1 MLRCALHDNFGFLLL
16 QSFMKNH
23 FLASLL
29 VLLTC
34 TSCLKDNPD
43 YAAGAPSPNVSLED
57 LRGLYQGSS
66 VVLEPGQL
74 SGAHQVVGLVIS
86 DAAGGNV
93 PGGPGTIVVQS
104 KRRGVVRGIIIP
116 LNGGPAPALA
126 VGDSVVVDIAGA
138 TLAKSAGA
146 LRLEGITAD
155 RVRKVSSNNA
165 VTARDINISTLL
177 ANVDVYDGTL
187 VRITGGS
194 ITPLPVSGD
203 TYAGDKTL
211 ADGSNNRLTLHTETT
226 AAFATRRL
234 PASATFVG
242 IAVGALDASQAAVP
256 QLWLRTAADAVDPSG
271 PIYTGFPESFEAV
284 PQATK
289 ASYDMNT
296 SAVPDNTV
304 QFGTGRWKLYQ
315 AILGNTSGRDR
326 YTGTQGIRL
335 QQGLSVPA
343 VVEMKF
349 DLPNGATKVTLLYGA
364 YYTDAASSWKLE
376 YSQDQ
381 GATWTQT
388 GPTSTDAG
396 NWQHPIT
403 FLMNISGPVRFRIN
417 KLGLGASNP
426 PTVLNGRLG
435 LDDIAI
441 YEN

>member
-1 MLRCALHDNFGFLLL
+1 
-16 QSFMKNH
+16 MKNH

-29 VLLTC
+29 ILLALAT

-86 DAAGGNV
+86 EAAGGNV
-93 PGGPGTIVVQS
+93 PGGPGTLVVQN

-116 LNGGPAPALA
+116 ISGGAAPTLA
-126 VGDSVVVDIAGA
+126 VGDSVVVDIKGA

-146 LRLEGITAD
+146 LRLEGITPD
-155 RVRKVSSNNA
+155 RVRKVSSGNT
-165 VTARDINISTLL
+165 VTARDITISTLL
-177 ANVDVYDGTL
+177 ADVNAYDGTL
-187 VRITGGS
+187 VRITGAS

-211 ADGSNNRLTLHTETT
+211 ADGSNNRLTLHTETA
-226 AAFATRRL
+226 AAFATRRI

-242 IAVGALDASQAAVP
+242 IAVGALDAAQAAVP

-271 PIYTGFPESFEAV
+271 PIYPGFPESFEAV

-289 ASYDMNT
+289 GSYDMNT
-296 SAVPDNTV
+296 AAVPDNTV
-304 QFGTGRWKLYQ
+304 RFGTGPWKLYQ
-315 AILGNTSGRDR
+315 SILGNTSGRDR

-349 DLPNGATKVTLLYGA
+349 DVPNGATKVTLLYGA

-388 GPTSTDAG
+388 GPTITDAG
-396 NWQHPIT
+396 NWQRSVT
-403 FLMNISGPVRFRIN
+403 FLLNISGPVRFRIN

>member
-1 MLRCALHDNFGFLLL
+1 
-16 QSFMKNH
+16 MKNH

-29 VLLTC
+29 VLLSC

-43 YAAGAPSPNVSLED
+43 YAAGAPSPNVALDD
-57 LRGLYQGSS
+57 LRRLYQGSS
-66 VVLEPGQL
+66 VVLEPAQL

-93 PGGPGTIVVQS
+93 PGGPSTIVVQN

-116 LNGGPAPALA
+116 ISGTAPALA
-126 VGDSVVVDIAGA
+126 VGDSVVVDIKGA
-138 TLAKSAGA
+138 TLAQSAGA

-155 RVRKVSSNNA
+155 QVRKVSSGNT
-165 VTARDINISTLL
+165 VTARDINIGTLL
-177 ANVDVYDGTL
+177 ADVNAYDGTL
-187 VRITGGS
+187 VRITGAS

-203 TYAGDKTL
+203 TYAGNKTL
-211 ADGSNNRLTLHTETT
+211 ADGSNNRLALHTETT

-242 IAVGALDASQAAVP
+242 IAVGALDASQAAAP

-271 PIYTGFPESFEAV
+271 PIYPGFPESFEAV

-289 ASYDMNT
+289 GSYDMNT
-296 SAVPDNTV
+296 TAVPDNTV

-335 QQGLSVPA
+335 QQGLTVPA

-388 GPTSTDAG
+388 GPVISDAG
-396 NWQHPIT
+396 NWQRSVT
-403 FLMNISGPVRFRIN
+403 FLLSISGPVRFRVN

-426 PTVLNGRLG
+426 PSVLNGRLG

>member
-1 MLRCALHDNFGFLLL
+1 
-16 QSFMKNH
+16 MKKH
-23 FLASLL
+23 FLASLF
-29 VLLTC
+29 LLTLAT

-43 YAAGAPSPNVSLED
+43 NAAGAPSPNVALDE
-57 LRGLYQGSS
+57 LRRLYQGSN

-86 DAAGGNV
+86 NAAGGNV
-93 PGGPGTIVVQS
+93 PGGAGTIVVQN

-116 LNGGPAPALA
+116 ITGGTAPTLA
-126 VGDSVVVDIAGA
+126 VGDSVVVDIKGA
-138 TLAKSAGA
+138 TLARSAGA
-146 LRLEGITAD
+146 LRLEGITPD
-155 RVRKVSSNNA
+155 RVRRVSSGNA
-165 VTARDINISTLL
+165 VLARDITIGALL
-177 ANVDVYDGTL
+177 ADVNAYDGTL
-187 VRITGGS
+187 VRLTGAS

-203 TYAGDKTL
+203 TYAGNKTL
-211 ADGSNNRLTLHTETT
+211 ADGAANKLTLHTETT
-226 AAFATRRL
+226 AAFATRRI

-242 IAVGALDASQAAVP
+242 IAVGALDAAQAPAP

-271 PIYTGFPESFEAV
+271 PIYPGFPESFEAV

-289 ASYDMNT
+289 GSYDMNT
-296 SAVPDNTV
+296 TAVPDNTV

-326 YTGTQGIRL
+326 YTGTQGIRM
-335 QQGLSVPA
+335 QQGLTVPA

-381 GATWTQT
+381 GATWTQS
-388 GPTSTDAG
+388 GAVISDAG
-396 NWQHPIT
+396 NWQRSAT
-403 FLMNISGPVRFRIN
+403 FLLNISGPVRFRIN
-417 KLGLGASNP
+417 KLGLGPSNP

>member
-1 MLRCALHDNFGFLLL
+1 MKLRILPQLSALLL
-16 QSFMKNH
+16 L
-23 FLASLL
+23 LA
-29 VLLTC
+29 T

-43 YAAGAPSPNVSLED
+43 NAAGAPSPNVSLDE
-57 LRGLYQGSS
+57 LRRLYQGSS

-93 PGGPGTIVVQS
+93 PGGPGTIVVQN

-116 LNGGPAPALA
+116 ISGGAAPALA
-126 VGDSVVVDIAGA
+126 VGDSVVVDIKGA

-146 LRLEGITAD
+146 LRLEGITPD
-155 RVRKVSSNNA
+155 RVRKVSSGNT
-165 VTARDINISTLL
+165 VLARDINISTLL
-177 ANVDVYDGTL
+177 ADVNAYDGTL
-187 VRITGGS
+187 VRITGSS

-203 TYAGDKTL
+203 TYAGNKTL
-211 ADGSNNRLTLHTETT
+211 ADGSNNRLALHTETT
-226 AAFATRRL
+226 AAFATRRV

-242 IAVGALDASQAAVP
+242 IAVGALDAAQAAAP

-289 ASYDMNT
+289 GSYDMNT
-296 SAVPDNTV
+296 TAVPDNTV

-315 AILGNTSGRDR
+315 SILGNTSGRDR

-335 QQGLSVPA
+335 QQNLTVPA

-388 GPTSTDAG
+388 GPVISDAG
-396 NWQHPIT
+396 NWQRTAT
-403 FLMNISGPVRFRIN
+403 FLMNISGPVRFRVN
-417 KLGLGASNP
+417 KLGLGTSNP

-441 YEN
+441 HEN

>member
-1 MLRCALHDNFGFLLL
+1 MKIRFLPPLSALLL
-16 QSFMKNH
+16 
-23 FLASLL
+23 LL
-29 VLLTC
+29 VA
-34 TSCLKDNPD
+34 TSCLKKDPE
-43 YAAGAPSPNVSLED
+43 YAAGTPSPNVALDD
-57 LRGLYQGSS
+57 LRRLYQGSN
-66 VVLEPGQL
+66 VVLEPSQL

-93 PGGPGTIVVQS
+93 PGGPGTIVVQN

-116 LNGGPAPALA
+116 ISGGAAPALA
-126 VGDSVVVDIAGA
+126 VGDSVVVDIKGA

-155 RVRKVSSNNA
+155 QVRKVSSGNT

-177 ANVDVYDGTL
+177 ADVNAYDGTL

-203 TYAGDKTL
+203 TYAGNKTL
-211 ADGSNNRLTLHTETT
+211 ADGSNNRLTLHTETA

-289 ASYDMNT
+289 GSYDMNT
-296 SAVPDNTV
+296 AAVPDNTV

-315 AILGNTSGRDR
+315 ALLGNTSGRDR
-326 YTGTQGIRL
+326 YTGTQGIRF
-335 QQGLSVPA
+335 QQGLTVPA

-349 DLPNGATKVTLLYGA
+349 DLPNGATKVTLIYGA

-388 GPTSTDAG
+388 GSTVTDAG
-396 NWQHPIT
+396 NWQRPIT

>member
-1 MLRCALHDNFGFLLL
+1 MKLRILPRLSALLL
-16 QSFMKNH
+16 TLATAGCLEKN
-23 FLASLL
+23 L
-29 VLLTC
+29 
-34 TSCLKDNPD
+34 D

-57 LRGLYQGSS
+57 LRRLYQGSN
-66 VVLEPGQL
+66 VVLEPGLL

-86 DAAGGNV
+86 DAAAGNA
-93 PGGPGTIVVQS
+93 PGGLSTIVVQN
-104 KRRGVVRGIIIP
+104 KRRGVIRGIIIP
-116 LNGGPAPALA
+116 LSGGAAPALA
-126 VGDSVVVDIAGA
+126 VGDSVVVDIKGA
-138 TLAKSAGA
+138 TLAQSAGA

-155 RVRKVSSNNA
+155 RVRKVSSGNA

-177 ANVDVYDGTL
+177 ADATAYDGTL
-187 VRITGGS
+187 VRITGSS
-194 ITPLPVSGD
+194 ITPLPVSGT

-211 ADGSNNRLTLHTETT
+211 ADGANNKLTLHTEAT

-242 IAVGALDASQAAVP
+242 IAVGALNASPVAP

-271 PIYTGFPESFEAV
+271 PIYSGFPESFEAV
-284 PQATK
+284 PQAIK
-289 ASYDMNT
+289 GNYDLNT
-296 SAVPDNTV
+296 TAVPDNTV
-304 QFGTGRWKLYQ
+304 QFGTGPWKLYQ
-315 AILGNTSGRDR
+315 ALLGNTSGRDR
-326 YTGTQGIRL
+326 YTGAQGIRM

-381 GATWTQT
+381 GATWQQT
-388 GPTSTDAG
+388 GSTITDAG
-396 NWQHPIT
+396 NWQRSIT
-403 FLMNISGPVRFRIN
+403 FLMNISGSVRFRIN
-417 KLGLGASNP
+417 KLGLGASSP

>member
-1 MLRCALHDNFGFLLL
+1 MNLRISPPLSALFLLL
-16 QSFMKNH
+16 
-23 FLASLL
+23 A
-29 VLLTC
+29 T
-34 TSCLKDNPD
+34 TSCLQKDPD
-43 YAAGAPSPNVSLED
+43 YAAGAPSPNVALDE
-57 LRGLYQGSS
+57 LRRLYQGTN
-66 VVLEPGQL
+66 VVLEPAQL

-93 PGGPGTIVVQS
+93 PGGPSTIVVQN
-104 KRRGVVRGIIIP
+104 KRRGVVRGIVIP
-116 LNGGPAPALA
+116 ISGGAAPALA
-126 VGDSVVVDIAGA
+126 VGDSVVVDIKGA

-146 LRLEGITAD
+146 LRLEGIMAD
-155 RVRKVSSNNA
+155 QVRKVSSGNT
-165 VTARDINISTLL
+165 VQARDVNIGTLL
-177 ANVDVYDGTL
+177 ADVDTYDGTL
-187 VRITGGS
+187 VRVTGSS

-203 TYAGDKTL
+203 TYAGNKTL

-226 AAFATRRL
+226 AAFATRRV

-242 IAVGALDASQAAVP
+242 IAVSTLDASQTPAP

-271 PIYTGFPESFEAV
+271 PIYPGFPESFEAV
-284 PQATK
+284 PQAVK
-289 ASYDMNT
+289 GNYDLNT
-296 SAVPDNTV
+296 TAVPDNTV
-304 QFGTGRWKLYQ
+304 QFGTGRWKLFQ
-315 AILGNTSGRDR
+315 ALLGNTAGRDR

-335 QQGLSVPA
+335 QQGLAVPA

-381 GATWTQT
+381 GATWQQAGNTI
-388 GPTSTDAG
+388 TDAG
-396 NWQHPIT
+396 NWQRTST
-403 FLMNISGPVRFRIN
+403 FLLNISGPVRFRIN

-426 PTVLNGRLG
+426 PAVLNGRLG

>member
-1 MLRCALHDNFGFLLL
+1 
-16 QSFMKNH
+16 MKNH
-23 FLASLL
+23 FLASLFFL
-29 VLLTC
+29 ALAT

-43 YAAGAPSPNVSLED
+43 NAAGAPSPNVALDE

-86 DAAGGNV
+86 NAAGGNV
-93 PGGPGTIVVQS
+93 PGGAGTIVVQN

-116 LNGGPAPALA
+116 ITGGAAPSLA
-126 VGDSVVVDIAGA
+126 VGDSVVVDIKGA

-146 LRLEGITAD
+146 LRLEGITPD
-155 RVRKVSSNNA
+155 RVRKVSSGNA
-165 VTARDINISTLL
+165 VQVRDITIGALL
-177 ANVDVYDGTL
+177 ADVNAYDGTL
-187 VRITGGS
+187 VRLTGAS

-203 TYAGDKTL
+203 TYAGNKTL
-211 ADGSNNRLTLHTETT
+211 ADGANNKLTLHTETT
-226 AAFATRRL
+226 AAFATRRM

-242 IAVGALDASQAAVP
+242 IAVGALDASQAPAP

-289 ASYDMNT
+289 GMYDMNT
-296 SAVPDNTV
+296 TTVPDNTV

-326 YTGTQGIRL
+326 YTGTQGIRM
-335 QQGLSVPA
+335 QQGLTVPA

-349 DLPNGATKVTLLYGA
+349 DLPNGANKVTLLYGA

-381 GATWTQT
+381 GATWTQS
-388 GPTSTDAG
+388 GAVISDAG
-396 NWQHPIT
+396 NWQRSIT
-403 FLMNISGPVRFRIN
+403 FLLNISGPVRFRIN

>member
-1 MLRCALHDNFGFLLL
+1 
-16 QSFMKNH
+16 MKNH

-29 VLLTC
+29 VLLTLAA
-34 TSCLKDNPD
+34 TSCLKKDPD
-43 YAAGAPSPNVSLED
+43 YAAGAPSPIMPLED
-57 LRGLYQGSS
+57 LRRLYQGSN

-104 KRRGVVRGIIIP
+104 KRRGVVRGIVIP
-116 LNGGPAPALA
+116 LSGSPASALS

-146 LRLEGITAD
+146 LRLQGITAD

-177 ANVDVYDGTL
+177 ANIDAYDGTL
-187 VRITGGS
+187 VR
-194 ITPLPVSGD
+194 D

-226 AAFATRRL
+226 ANFATRRI

-242 IAVGALDASQAAVP
+242 IAVGALDASQAPVP

-271 PIYTGFPESFEAV
+271 PIYKGFPESFEAV

-289 ASYDMNT
+289 GSYDMNT
-296 SAVPDNTV
+296 TAVPDNTV

-315 AILGNTSGRDR
+315 SILGNTSGRDR

-349 DLPNGATKVTLLYGA
+349 DLPNGATKVTLIYGA

-388 GPTSTDAG
+388 GPTITDAG
-396 NWQHPIT
+396 NWQRPIT

>member
-1 MLRCALHDNFGFLLL
+1 
-16 QSFMKNH
+16 MKNH

-29 VLLTC
+29 FLALAT

-43 YAAGAPSPNVSLED
+43 NAAGAPSPNVALDE
-57 LRGLYQGSS
+57 LRRLYQGSS

-86 DAAGGNV
+86 NMAGGNV
-93 PGGPGTIVVQS
+93 PGGAGTIVVQN

-116 LNGGPAPALA
+116 ITGGTAPTLA
-126 VGDSVVVDIAGA
+126 VGDSVVVDIKGA
-138 TLAKSAGA
+138 TLARSAGA
-146 LRLEGITAD
+146 LRLEGITPD
-155 RVRKVSSNNA
+155 RVRRVSSGNA
-165 VTARDINISTLL
+165 VLARDVTIGALL
-177 ANVDVYDGTL
+177 ADVNAYDGTL
-187 VRITGGS
+187 VRLTGAS

-211 ADGSNNRLTLHTETT
+211 ADGASNKLTLHTETA
-226 AAFATRRL
+226 AAFATRRV

-242 IAVGALDASQAAVP
+242 IAVGALDASQAPAP

-271 PIYTGFPESFEAV
+271 PIYPGFPESFEAV

-289 ASYDMNT
+289 GSYDMNT
-296 SAVPDNTV
+296 TTVPDNTV

-326 YTGTQGIRL
+326 YTGTQGIRM
-335 QQGLSVPA
+335 QQGLTVPA

-381 GATWTQT
+381 GATWTQS
-388 GPTSTDAG
+388 GAVISDAG
-396 NWQHPIT
+396 NWQRTTT
-403 FLMNISGPVRFRIN
+403 FLLNISGPVRFRIN
-417 KLGLGASNP
+417 KLGLGPSNP

>member
-1 MLRCALHDNFGFLLL
+1 MKLRLLPHLSALLL
-16 QSFMKNH
+16 L
-23 FLASLL
+23 LAA
-29 VLLTC
+29 
-34 TSCLKDNPD
+34 TSCLKKDPE
-43 YAAGAPSPNVSLED
+43 YAAGTPSPNVALDD
-57 LRGLYQGSS
+57 LRRLYQGSN

-74 SGAHQVVGLVIS
+74 SGAHQVVGLVVS

-93 PGGPGTIVVQS
+93 PGGPGTIVVQN

-116 LNGGPAPALA
+116 ISGGTAPALA
-126 VGDSVVVDIAGA
+126 VGDSVVVDIKGA
-138 TLAKSAGA
+138 TLTKSAGA
-146 LRLEGITAD
+146 LRLEGITPD
-155 RVRKVSSNNA
+155 RVRKVSSGNT
-165 VTARDINISTLL
+165 VLARDINISTLL
-177 ANVDVYDGTL
+177 ADVNAYDGTL
-187 VRITGGS
+187 VRITGAS

-203 TYAGDKTL
+203 TYSGDKTL
-211 ADGSNNRLTLHTETT
+211 ADGAGNKLTLHTETT

-242 IAVGALDASQAAVP
+242 LAVGALDAAQAAVP

-289 ASYDMNT
+289 GSYDMNT
-296 SAVPDNTV
+296 TAVPDNTV
-304 QFGTGRWKLYQ
+304 QFGTGPWKLYQ

-335 QQGLSVPA
+335 QQGLTVPA

-349 DLPNGATKVTLLYGA
+349 DLPNGATKVTLIYGA

-376 YSQDQ
+376 YSQNQ

-388 GPTSTDAG
+388 GPVISDAG
-396 NWQHPIT
+396 NWQRSVT

>member
-1 MLRCALHDNFGFLLL
+1 
-16 QSFMKNH
+16 MKNH
-23 FLASLL
+23 FLASLF
-29 VLLTC
+29 LLTLAT

-43 YAAGAPSPNVSLED
+43 NAAGAPSPNVALDE

-86 DAAGGNV
+86 NAAGSNV
-93 PGGPGTIVVQS
+93 PGGAGTIVVQN

-116 LNGGPAPALA
+116 ITGGTAPSLA
-126 VGDSVVVDIAGA
+126 VGDSVVVDIKGA

-146 LRLEGITAD
+146 LRLEGITPD
-155 RVRKVSSNNA
+155 RVRRVSSGNA
-165 VTARDINISTLL
+165 VLARDITIGALL
-177 ANVDVYDGTL
+177 ADVNAYDGTL
-187 VRITGGS
+187 VRLTGAS
-194 ITPLPVSGD
+194 ITPLPMSGD
-203 TYAGDKTL
+203 TYAGNKTL
-211 ADGSNNRLTLHTETT
+211 ADGANNKLTLHTETT
-226 AAFATRRL
+226 AAFATRRV

-242 IAVGALDASQAAVP
+242 IAVGALDASQAPAP

-289 ASYDMNT
+289 GMYDMNT
-296 SAVPDNTV
+296 TTVPDNTV

-326 YTGTQGIRL
+326 YTGTQGIRM
-335 QQGLSVPA
+335 QQGLTVPA

-388 GPTSTDAG
+388 GATSTDAG
-396 NWQHPIT
+396 NWQRTAT
-403 FLMNISGPVRFRIN
+403 FLLNVSGPVRFRIN

>member
-1 MLRCALHDNFGFLLL
+1 
-16 QSFMKNH
+16 MKNQ
-23 FLASLL
+23 FLASL
-29 VLLTC
+29 VLLALAT

-43 YAAGAPSPNVSLED
+43 NAAGAPSPNVALDE
-57 LRGLYQGSS
+57 LRRLYQGSS

-86 DAAGGNV
+86 NAAGGNV
-93 PGGPGTIVVQS
+93 PGGAGTIVVQN

-116 LNGGPAPALA
+116 ITGGATPSLA
-126 VGDSVVVDIAGA
+126 VGDSVVVDIKGA

-146 LRLEGITAD
+146 LRLEGITPD
-155 RVRKVSSNNA
+155 RVRRVSSGNA
-165 VTARDINISTLL
+165 VAARDVTIGALL
-177 ANVDVYDGTL
+177 ADVNAYDGTL
-187 VRITGGS
+187 VRLTGAS

-242 IAVGALDASQAAVP
+242 IAVGALDASQAPAP

-289 ASYDMNT
+289 GSYDMNT
-296 SAVPDNTV
+296 TAVPDNTV

-335 QQGLSVPA
+335 QQGLTVPA

-381 GATWTQT
+381 GATWTQA
-388 GPTSTDAG
+388 GAVVSDAG
-396 NWQHPIT
+396 NWQRTAT
-403 FLMNISGPVRFRIN
+403 FLLNISGRVRFRIN
-417 KLGLGASNP
+417 KLGLGPSNP

>member
-1 MLRCALHDNFGFLLL
+1 MKKHFLVSLFLLA
-16 QSFMKNH
+16 
-23 FLASLL
+23 LA
-29 VLLTC
+29 T

-43 YAAGAPSPNVSLED
+43 HAAGAPSPNVALEE
-57 LRGLYQGSS
+57 LRRLYQGSS

-74 SGAHQVVGLVIS
+74 SGAHQVVGLVVS
-86 DAAGGNV
+86 AAAGGNV
-93 PGGPGTIVVQS
+93 PGGAGTIVVQN

-116 LNGGPAPALA
+116 ITGGAAPSLV
-126 VGDSVVVDIAGA
+126 VGDSVVVDVKGA

-146 LRLEGITAD
+146 LRLEGITPD
-155 RVRKVSSNNA
+155 RVRRVSSGNA
-165 VTARDINISTLL
+165 VTARDITISALL
-177 ANVDVYDGTL
+177 ADVNAYDGTL
-187 VRITGGS
+187 VRLTGAS

-203 TYAGDKTL
+203 TYAGNKTL
-211 ADGSNNRLTLHTETT
+211 ADGTNNKLTLHTETT

-242 IAVGALDASQAAVP
+242 IAVGALDASQAPAP

-271 PIYTGFPESFEAV
+271 PIYPGFPESFEAV
-284 PQATK
+284 PQTTK
-289 ASYDMNT
+289 ANYDLNT
-296 SAVPDNTV
+296 TAVPDNTV

-326 YTGTQGIRL
+326 YTGTQGIRM
-335 QQGLSVPA
+335 QQGLTVPA

-388 GPTSTDAG
+388 GAVVSDAG
-396 NWQHPIT
+396 NWQRTTT
-403 FLMNISGPVRFRIN
+403 FLVNINGPVRFRIN

>member
-1 MLRCALHDNFGFLLL
+1 
-16 QSFMKNH
+16 MKNH

-29 VLLTC
+29 VLLALAATG
-34 TSCLKDNPD
+34 CLKKDPD
-43 YAAGAPSPNVSLED
+43 YAAGAPSPNVALDD
-57 LRGLYQGSS
+57 LRRLYQGSS
-66 VVLEPGQL
+66 VVLEPAQL

-116 LNGGPAPALA
+116 LSGGPAPVLA

-155 RVRKVSSNNA
+155 RVRKVSSNNT

-177 ANVDVYDGTL
+177 ANIEAYDGTL

-194 ITPLPVSGD
+194 VTPLPVSGD
-203 TYAGDKTL
+203 TYAGAKIL

-226 AAFATRRL
+226 ANFATRRL

-242 IAVGALDASQAAVP
+242 IAVGALDASQAPVP

-296 SAVPDNTV
+296 SAVPDNTL

-335 QQGLSVPA
+335 QQGLTVPA

-381 GATWTQT
+381 GTTWTQT
-388 GPTSTDAG
+388 GPTITDAG
-396 NWQHPIT
+396 NWQRPIT

>member
-1 MLRCALHDNFGFLLL
+1 MKFRLLPHL
-16 QSFMKNH
+16 S
-23 FLASLL
+23 AL
-29 VLLTC
+29 VLLLAT
-34 TSCLKDNPD
+34 TSCLQDNPD
-43 YAAGAPSPNVSLED
+43 YAAGAPSPNVALDD
-57 LRGLYQGSS
+57 LRRLYQGSN
-66 VVLEPGQL
+66 VVLEPSQL
-74 SGAHQVVGLVIS
+74 SGAHQVVGLVVS
-86 DAAGGNV
+86 DAAGANV
-93 PGGPGTIVVQS
+93 PGGPGTLVVQN

-116 LNGGPAPALA
+116 LTGGTAPTLA
-126 VGDSVVVDIAGA
+126 VGDSVVVDIKGA
-138 TLAKSAGA
+138 TLTKSAGA
-146 LRLEGITAD
+146 LRLEGITPD
-155 RVRKVSSNNA
+155 RVRKVSSGNA
-165 VTARDINISTLL
+165 VVPRDITINTLL
-177 ANVDVYDGTL
+177 ADLNAYDGTL
-187 VRITGGS
+187 VRLTGSS

-211 ADGSNNRLTLHTETT
+211 ADGANNKLTLHTEAT
-226 AAFATRRL
+226 AAFAARRI

-242 IAVGALDASQAAVP
+242 IAVGALDAAQAPAP

-271 PIYTGFPESFEAV
+271 PIYPGFPESFEAV

-289 ASYDMNT
+289 GSYDMNT
-296 SAVPDNTV
+296 AAVPDNTV

-326 YTGTQGIRL
+326 YTGTQGIRM
-335 QQGLSVPA
+335 QQGLTVPA

-381 GATWTQT
+381 GATWTQA
-388 GPTSTDAG
+388 GNTSTDAG
-396 NWQHPIT
+396 NWQRTAT
-403 FLMNISGPVRFRIN
+403 FLLNISGPVRFRIN